1 MSRASPER
9 AAAPPAME
17 DDSKQAIATP
27 GKDMPANGT
36 SSAESEHVQQN
47 TSTEVSIEM
56 SAPTETA
63 HPASPNSKKRA
74 LPDASTAQEPESKK
88 VKESPPSSP
97 IVEEASAPTF
107 PSPPDYPA
115 TQLDKETWQGF
126 CDIESEPAYF
136 SVILREAGV
145 QGVTVREVFAMTPDL
160 LEMLPQPIYGLI
172 LLFRYR
178 EFGKEDQASDCPS
191 NVWFANQLPGQNS
204 CGTLAMVNILMNNPE
219 VQVGEH
225 LQQFKDF
232 TKTLTPYQRGEAFA
246 SFDYIKKIHNS
257 FAKKM
262 DLLENDKYLSYKVKR
277 SKFQKD
283 KDASISATKSKPKP
297 KTTSRSRTSRRQ
309 SADSA
314 ATDDSADGYE
324 SNAHHFIAFVPVG
337 TEVWK
342 LDGMDAQPT
351 SIGSFSPDAG
361 ETWLSGVS
369 DTIATLMAA
378 GDDDYGV
385 VALTQSP
392 LVPLRRKACLTIN
405 TLTCIEKRLDVLSP
419 TWKSFVTDGEEP
431 TSPRMLGLESDLIDH
446 PVSPSTQASIDGAD
460 LQDLLDRRRSMVS
473 ELSTLAGEIMQEME
487 TEAQEDAKATQRRYD
502 CGPAIKKWLEML
514 AENGYLEKNLDR
526 FMGKNGGR

>member
-1 MSRASPER
+1 MKDATPSNGLDMATNDISS
-9 AAAPPAME
+9 AVTE
-17 DDSKQAIATP
+17 DTKQA
-27 GKDMPANGT
+27 
-36 SSAESEHVQQN
+36 
-47 TSTEVSIEM
+47 TSTEGTIETC
-56 SAPTETA
+56 SKRDETSQTS
-63 HPASPNSKKRA
+63 SPISKKRSH
-74 LPDASTAQEPESKK
+74 LEPSTATEPDSKK
-88 VKESPPSSP
+88 TKESPPSSP
-97 IVEEASAPTF
+97 KAENDSPTPTF

-115 TQLDKETWQGF
+115 TKLDKDSWQGF

-145 QGVTVREVFAMTPDL
+145 QNVTVREVFAMTPDL

-178 EFGKEDQASDCPS
+178 EFGKEDQATDCPA

-204 CGTLAMVNILMNNPE
+204 CGTLAMLNILMNTDE

-232 TKTLTPYQRGEAFA
+232 TNTLTPYQRGEAFA

-277 SKFQKD
+277 SKYIKEQQ
-283 KDASISATKSKPKP
+283 ATTKPKP
-297 KTTSRSRTSRRQ
+297 KTTSRSRARRQ

-314 ATDDSADGYE
+314 ATDDSAEGYE
-324 SNAHHFIAFVPVG
+324 ENAHHFIAFVPVG
-337 TEVWK
+337 TQVWK

-351 SIGSFSPDAG
+351 SIGTFSPEAG
-361 ETWLSGVS
+361 ETWLDGVS

-392 LVPLRRKACLTIN
+392 LVPLRRKACLSLNTI
-405 TLTCIEKRLDVLSP
+405 THIGTRLDALSP
-419 TWKSFVTDGEEP
+419 TWRSLVAEHEEP
-431 TSPRMLGLESDLIDH
+431 ASPRVLGLEAELMNH
-446 PVSPSTQASIDGAD
+446 PVPSAVQASIDGAN
-460 LQDLLDRRRSMVS
+460 LLELLERRGKLVK
-473 ELSTLAGEIMQEME
+473 ELSEVAGSIMQEVE
-487 TEAQEDAKATQRRYD
+487 VEAQEDAKATQRRYD
-502 CGPAIKKWLEML
+502 SGPAIKKWLEML
-514 AENGYLEKNLDR
+514 AENGYLEKNLER
-526 FMGKNGGR
+526 FMPGKGGK